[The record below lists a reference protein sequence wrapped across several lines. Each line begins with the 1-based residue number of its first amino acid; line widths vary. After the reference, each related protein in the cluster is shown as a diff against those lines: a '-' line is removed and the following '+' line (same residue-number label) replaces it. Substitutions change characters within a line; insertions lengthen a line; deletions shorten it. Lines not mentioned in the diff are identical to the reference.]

1 MRASLAC
8 GRPRDCRRELFQIL
22 SSSQPAD
29 QEGEMK
35 QLVFVGTLLVAGAMS
50 AVLAGAQTGAR
61 PTSKPTPAQAD
72 QVPTQAMTL
81 GTVTIS
87 RPVKADDQPLKPGTY
102 QVRLTGDPLKPAIGE
117 TPNLEQWVEFLQG
130 GKVKGKAV
138 ASIVPQGEIGQIAKG
153 PRPAAGGSRVDLLK
167 GNDYVRVW
175 INRSGNNYL
184 IHLPTAG

>member
-1 MRASLAC
+1 
-8 GRPRDCRRELFQIL
+8 
-22 SSSQPAD
+22 
-29 QEGEMK
+29 MK
-35 QLVFVGTLLVAGAMS
+35 QLVLVGTLLVAGAMS
-50 AVLAGAQTGAR
+50 TVVAGAQTGAR
-61 PTSKPTPAQAD
+61 PTSKPTPAQTT
-72 QVPTQAMTL
+72 QVPTQAMSL
-81 GTVTIS
+81 GTVTLS

-102 QVRLTGDPLKPAIGE
+102 QVRLAGDPLKPAIGQ

-153 PRPAAGGSRVDLLK
+153 PRPPSGGSRVDLLK
-167 GNDYVRVW
+167 GNEYVRVW